1 MLMWEVKSVLSVKYV
16 SLYGILMALHKR
28 KTIPKGQQKMD
39 NPEKLATFEYTR
51 RRQPNQKDN
60 TICVG
65 HH

>member
-1 MLMWEVKSVLSVKYV
+1 
-16 SLYGILMALHKR
+16 MALHKR

-39 NPEKLATFEYTR
+39 NPEKLATLSTQDTS

-60 TICVG
+60 TCVG